1 MTITLTKEIR
11 SILPPSVRRKAGFRA
26 GDQVEIKA
34 SGSIVTIIPKV
45 PTADDEYTPEQRR
58 VIDARLAKAEEDIK
72 ARRLHGPFDSHE
84 AMIEFLHNQRKA
96 RHKTSKLSK
105 SR

>member
-26 GDQVEIKA
+26 GDQVEVKE
-34 SGSIVTIIPKV
+34 SGGIVHIIPKP
-45 PTADDEYTPEQRR
+45 PTADDEYTPEQRKT
-58 VIDARLAKAEEDIK
+58 IDARLDQAEADIK
-72 ARRLHGPFDSHE
+72 AGRMHGPFETHGE
-84 AMIEFLHNQRKA
+84 MIRFLHRRVRKA
-96 RHKTSKLSK
+96 HSKKSSK